1 MTSDRLKVTQSFGRI
16 TRMQAS
22 ALATMTVAQGSA
34 STLFAA
40 GTRYTLYTVHLVGPH
55 AHQMTMGTVS
65 VSDNDGNLTKPADL
79 YYLAFARGPRHPDPF
94 AGDMAPYNATTVG
107 QSSQFTVAF
116 VRGRAQFA
124 VVDAQAGSG
133 PITIT
138 ISDSALGQSQAIRYP
153 DTAVVAPP
161 TSVATQTLWEYQG
174 SPIPT
179 TGLAVTPNTPVALTI
194 VNANATGM
202 PVAVTA
208 SAGLTIDLSTTA
220 PNVEWTSQ
228 PSGAAVTSVEI
239 PAGSTTATVYLTS
252 TVAQTILPNELS
264 AVVPQV
270 AAQAITAAETA
281 SGARVQWAAPA
292 TGNPVNYQV
301 WEINE
306 TTGVKTD
313 LDAMVSG
320 SATSYAVTN
329 LTPGDSYAFN
339 VDAVNAYGTIA
350 YGQPTAAFEYGTSV
364 SAVQP
369 TTFAANSATSAG
381 TVTFLLTMDKSLPAQ
396 NPVASNFT
404 IEDTTTGLDYTV
416 TNVTVSG
423 ADVMMTA
430 RIPMGTPVLSTDTV
444 QISGIQGA
452 LVDAAGAPSATFQE
466 TTTN

>member
-1 MTSDRLKVTQSFGRI
+1 
-16 TRMQAS
+16 
-22 ALATMTVAQGSA
+22 
-34 STLFAA
+34 
-40 GTRYTLYTVHLVGPH
+40 
-55 AHQMTMGTVS
+55 
-65 VSDNDGNLTKPADL
+65 
-79 YYLAFARGPRHPDPF
+79 
-94 AGDMAPYNATTVG
+94 
-107 QSSQFTVAF
+107 
-116 VRGRAQFA
+116 
-124 VVDAQAGSG
+124 
-133 PITIT
+133 
-138 ISDSALGQSQAIRYP
+138 
-153 DTAVVAPP
+153 
-161 TSVATQTLWEYQG
+161 
-174 SPIPT
+174 
-179 TGLAVTPNTPVALTI
+179 
-194 VNANATGM
+194 
-202 PVAVTA
+202 
-208 SAGLTIDLSTTA
+208 
-220 PNVEWTSQ
+220 
-228 PSGAAVTSVEI
+228 
-239 PAGSTTATVYLTS
+239 
-252 TVAQTILPNELS
+252 
-264 AVVPQV
+264 V